1 MGHVRGK
8 PRGLDIALAITCDRR
23 QSMVKGSPLSV
34 STTLCLSF
42 DGPRDQWTM
51 GPSGNL
57 LNLFEASRLENVNIL
72 WKDYAI

>member
-1 MGHVRGK
+1 
-8 PRGLDIALAITCDRR
+8 
-23 QSMVKGSPLSV
+23 MVKGSPLSV